1 MVQQLI
7 DHMFYFDMKMLMKQL
22 NIVHI
27 QGLMH
32 EINHLMSKNLEVVVS
47 VVVVFACQI
56 DGYDA
61 VGDDVSLMKTYD
73 VAVMVLLMKIM
84 VLL

>member
-1 MVQQLI
+1 
-7 DHMFYFDMKMLMKQL
+7 MLMKQL
-22 NIVHI
+22 NIVRI
-27 QGLMH
+27 QVLMH

-47 VVVVFACQI
+47 VVVVVFACQI

-61 VGDDVSLMKTYD
+61 VGDDVLLMKTYD
-73 VAVMVLLMKIM
+73 VVVMVLLMKIM